1 MTHFSLTENCPA
13 GIGARVGFASRRTPR
28 DFCFRRCDIF
38 YRFRLPHG
46 FNRFRLP
53 NPLRVLSHAV
63 SVELTVDE
71 RPSFHTIF
79 FDYGLGFSSSNP
91 FVNLTPWRFCQVHKF
106 IIEATFQSRL
116 KSTSFTFPEIDRR
129 GLRSHLSPFNI
140 SL

>member
-28 DFCFRRCDIF
+28 DFCFRRCFRFRRCDIF

-91 FVNLTPWRFCQVHKF
+91 FVNLTPWRDWEESGFLDLV
-106 IIEATFQSRL
+106 ANSQS
-116 KSTSFTFPEIDRR
+116 PN
-129 GLRSHLSPFNI
+129 LSYLCVRCALPI
-140 SL
+140 VQ